1 MLSVHISLFYVPPC
15 KYFAAVCRFVKIII
29 MMIVIVIVI
38 LGDDSDG
45 ALQLE
50 RVSSAS
56 AALERCLVT

>member
-1 MLSVHISLFYVPPC
+1 MCHPVNTLLLYAGLYV
-15 KYFAAVCRFVKIII
+15 III